1 MSPPDSARSES
12 ARSESAPGSTSSLRT
27 ANQRRVLDVLR
38 RHRVGHKSASKVR
51 LTQADLART
60 TGLAPATVSNI
71 VREFAAAGLVEVEPG
86 SGRRGASVRL
96 AARAGLVCGI
106 DFGHSHLSVAIGDLT
121 GHVLS
126 EQSRSLEQSHHHE
139 EGLTYAAEMLK
150 RELDELG
157 SEHSALRAVVVG
169 LPAPV
174 IDDVVRSAAILPGWV
189 GVNARQVAEQHLN
202 CPVHIENDANL
213 GALAEHLVGVARGHA
228 DSIFLKL
235 SSGVG
240 AGIIID
246 NELFHGS
253 VGAAGEVGHLTVN
266 EQGPVCRCGSRGC
279 LEAYASSGS
288 VLELMSSQMPGA
300 TIDEVV
306 AAAQNGN
313 ASALRSLEDASF
325 HLGWGIGSLVNILNP
340 SIVVVGGD
348 LARAGELLL
357 EPARVGLR
365 RHALDAVASTP
376 IVISKLGH
384 RASLVG
390 AVLLAAERT
399 DLLPAA
405 D

>member
-1 MSPPDSARSES
+1 M
-12 ARSESAPGSTSSLRT
+12 
-27 ANQRRVLDVLR
+27 
-38 RHRVGHKSASKVR
+38 
-51 LTQADLART
+51 
-60 TGLAPATVSNI
+60 
-71 VREFAAAGLVEVEPG
+71 
-86 SGRRGASVRL
+86 
-96 AARAGLVCGI
+96 
-106 DFGHSHLSVAIGDLT
+106 
-121 GHVLS
+121 
-126 EQSRSLEQSHHHE
+126 
-139 EGLTYAAEMLK
+139 
-150 RELDELG
+150 
-157 SEHSALRAVVVG
+157 
-169 LPAPV
+169 
-174 IDDVVRSAAILPGWV
+174 
-189 GVNARQVAEQHLN
+189 
-202 CPVHIENDANL
+202 
-213 GALAEHLVGVARGHA
+213 
-228 DSIFLKL
+228 
-235 SSGVG
+235 
-240 AGIIID
+240 
-246 NELFHGS
+246 
-253 VGAAGEVGHLTVN
+253 GAAGEVGHLTVN

-399 DLLPAA
+399 DLLPA

>member
-1 MSPPDSARSES
+1 MPPSD
-12 ARSESAPGSTSSLRT
+12 SAPGSTSSLRT
-27 ANQRRVLDVLR
+27 ANQRRVLNVLR
-38 RHRVGHKSASKVR
+38 RHRVEQKSDSEVR
-51 LTQADLART
+51 LTQADLARA
-60 TGLAPATVSNI
+60 TGLAPATVSSI

-86 SGRRGASVRL
+86 SGRRGTSVQLAS
-96 AARAGLVCGI
+96 RAGLVCGI
-106 DFGHSHLSVAIGDLT
+106 DFGHSHVSVAIGDLT
-121 GHVLS
+121 GRVLS
-126 EQSRSLEQSHHHE
+126 EEWRGLEQTHHHE

-150 RELDELG
+150 RDLDELG
-157 SEHSALRAVVVG
+157 SDHSTLRAVVVG

-174 IDDVVRSAAILPGWV
+174 IDDVVRSSTILPGWV

-202 CPVHIENDANL
+202 SSVHIENDANL
-213 GALAEHLVGVARGHA
+213 GAVAEHRVGVARGHST
-228 DSIFLKL
+228 SIFLKL

-246 NELFHGS
+246 NHLFHGA

-306 AAAQNGN
+306 AAARDGN
-313 ASALRSLEDASF
+313 AAALRSLEDASF

-340 SIVVVGGD
+340 SVVVLGGD

-365 RHALDAVASTP
+365 RHALDAVAATP
-376 IVISKLGH
+376 IVVSKLGR

-390 AVLLAAERT
+390 AVLLASERT
-399 DLLPAA
+399 ELLP
-405 D
+405 DLE